1 MYEDNDIRRDWA
13 IAPFD
18 YKDDGTKEYRTDN
31 ETQIWGRYSGK
42 FRREY
47 ETVSPKTSFTP
58 INFPLLR
65 YSDVLLMLAEAENY
79 LHGPTEAAIS
89 AINTVEIEHRQRH
102 WKEQTCLQI
111 RTNFYCL
118 LRKSVLENYVLNL

>member
-65 YSDVLLMLAEAENY
+65 YSDVLLMFAEAENY

-89 AINTVEIEHRQRH
+89 AINTVRNRAQATPGRN
-102 WKEQTCLQI
+102 KLA
-111 RTNFYCL
+111 Y
-118 LRKSVLENYVLNL
+118 KSGRIFIVY